1 MTEQQLEEEIDSI
14 LCKHMD
20 TIKDKGMNSMGMLM
34 GRTMAVL
41 RGKSDGHKINALL
54 KRKLEQILA
63 SEN

>member
-1 MTEQQLEEEIDSI
+1 
-14 LCKHMD
+14 
-20 TIKDKGMNSMGMLM
+20 MNSMGMLM